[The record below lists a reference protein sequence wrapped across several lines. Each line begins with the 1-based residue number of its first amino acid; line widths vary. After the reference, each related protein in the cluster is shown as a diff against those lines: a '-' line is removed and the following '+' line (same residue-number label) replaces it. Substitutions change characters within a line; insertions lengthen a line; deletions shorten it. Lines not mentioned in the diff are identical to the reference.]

1 MKDKKLLVIFA
12 FILII
17 AFVFCG
23 IYLYKEFIEI
33 DDENS
38 ENDIYKSDEKINLI
52 NNVEPFLF
60 IRDDIKLIYEGGP
73 SHWGSKTVTL
83 SDVQNTSNGKIVNLH
98 VVDESDMKGES
109 PKKEWNQ
116 KWEVTKD
123 GSLYIDNKLMLKTPV
138 IVGQTWFIE
147 DYTPVVNAE
156 KKYKAKVKIT
166 SVQDNLGV
174 ADSVIRN
181 IITTLTIE
189 DLKTIDGNVYTEI
202 REFEYGKGLIKFV
215 ATEPTI
221 SDFTLSYWLDRTSDV
236 E

>member
-23 IYLYKEFIEI
+23 IYLYKEFIDI

-60 IRDDIKLIYEGGP
+60 TRDDIKLIYEGGP

-83 SDVQNTSNGKIVNLH
+83 FDVQDTSNGKIVNLH

-123 GSLYIDNKLMLKTPV
+123 GSLYIDNKLMLKTPI
-138 IVGQTWFIE
+138 IVGQTWVIE
-147 DYTPVVNAE
+147 DYTPVVNAD
-156 KKYKAKVKIT
+156 KKYKARVKIT
-166 SVQDNLGV
+166 STQDNLGA

-189 DLKTIDGNVYTEI
+189 DLKTVDGNLYTEI

-221 SDFTLSYWLDRTSDV
+221 SDFTLSYWLDRTSDI